1 MGVSSNLSI
10 KYMLKIV
17 LIVGVLLFNLVGVQ
31 AHEKE
36 MDSLDNLVKKFE
48 ANPADPQTT
57 IQLLRELKNQGKPNR
72 DVVNRYFQTQKE
84 ADYLKDYNWSIIR
97 DYVDDVNAPQIK
109 YLFNNQSKF
118 MQNFSKDDVFQ
129 KLDNVFVGHLEQY
142 YNSNKIEYN
151 KYLDFLK
158 SSGYEHYDV
167 VADYFYIKQLRA
179 ERKSEDYFYKARKLF
194 RYFPENRKMIKEIT
208 DGALE
213 IMNDVSRLKVI
224 QLWAGKTVESKKDF
238 DALYNYALIS
248 NKCGFEDVA
257 KRYAK
262 IATSLAEESS
272 KQTMMEKAKIG
283 RASCRER
290 V

>member
-1 MGVSSNLSI
+1 
-10 KYMLKIV
+10 MLKIV

-48 ANPADPQTT
+48 ANPADPKTT
-57 IQLLRELKNQGKPNR
+57 IQLLRELKNHGKPNR

-84 ADYLKDYNWSIIR
+84 VDYLKDYNWSIIR

-272 KQTMMEKAKIG
+272 NQTMMEKAKKLLQL
-283 RASCRER
+283 
-290 V
+290 VN

>member
-1 MGVSSNLSI
+1 
-10 KYMLKIV
+10 MLKIV

-257 KRYAK
+257 KRYSK

-272 KQTMMEKAKIG
+272 NQTMMEKAKKLLQL
-283 RASCRER
+283 
-290 V
+290 VN

>member
-1 MGVSSNLSI
+1 
-10 KYMLKIV
+10 MLKIV

-36 MDSLDNLVKKFE
+36 MGTLDNLVKKFE

-109 YLFNNQSKF
+109 YLFKNQSKF

-272 KQTMMEKAKIG
+272 NQTMMERDKKLLQL
-283 RASCRER
+283 
-290 V
+290 VN

>member
-1 MGVSSNLSI
+1 
-10 KYMLKIV
+10 MLKIV

-48 ANPADPQTT
+48 ANPADPKTT

-84 ADYLKDYNWSIIR
+84 VDYLKDYNWSIIR

-224 QLWAGKTVESKKDF
+224 QLWAGKTVESEKDF

-272 KQTMMEKAKIG
+272 NQTMMEKAKKLLQL
-283 RASCRER
+283 
-290 V
+290 VN

>member
-1 MGVSSNLSI
+1 
-10 KYMLKIV
+10 MLKIV
-17 LIVGVLLFNLVGVQ
+17 LIVGVLLFNLVGVR

-97 DYVDDVNAPQIK
+97 DYVDDVNAPQIR

-272 KQTMMEKAKIG
+272 NQTMMEKAKKLLQL
-283 RASCRER
+283 
-290 V
+290 VN

>member
-1 MGVSSNLSI
+1 
-10 KYMLKIV
+10 MLKIV

-72 DVVNRYFQTQKE
+72 DVVNRYYQTQKE

-272 KQTMMEKAKIG
+272 NQTMMEKAKKLLQL
-283 RASCRER
+283 
-290 V
+290 VN

>member
-1 MGVSSNLSI
+1 
-10 KYMLKIV
+10 MLKIV

-48 ANPADPQTT
+48 ANPADPKTT

-84 ADYLKDYNWSIIR
+84 VDYLKDYNWSIIR
-97 DYVDDVNAPQIK
+97 DYVDDVNALQIK

-272 KQTMMEKAKIG
+272 NQTMMEKAKKLLQL
-283 RASCRER
+283 
-290 V
+290 VN

>member
-1 MGVSSNLSI
+1 
-10 KYMLKIV
+10 MLKIV

-179 ERKSEDYFYKARKLF
+179 ERKSEEYFYKDRKLF

-272 KQTMMEKAKIG
+272 NQTMMEKAKKLLQL
-283 RASCRER
+283 
-290 V
+290 VN

>member
-1 MGVSSNLSI
+1 
-10 KYMLKIV
+10 MLKIV
-17 LIVGVLLFNLVGVQ
+17 LIGGVLLFNLVGVQ

-48 ANPADPQTT
+48 ANPADPNTT

-84 ADYLKDYNWSIIR
+84 VDYLKDYNWSIIR

-272 KQTMMEKAKIG
+272 NQTMMEKAKKLLQL
-283 RASCRER
+283 
-290 V
+290 VN

>member
-1 MGVSSNLSI
+1 
-10 KYMLKIV
+10 MLKIV

-36 MDSLDNLVKKFE
+36 MGTLDNLVKKFE

-109 YLFNNQSKF
+109 YLFKNQSKF

-167 VADYFYIKQLRA
+167 VADYFYIKQLQA

-272 KQTMMEKAKIG
+272 NQTMMERAKKLLQL
-283 RASCRER
+283 
-290 V
+290 VN

>member
-1 MGVSSNLSI
+1 
-10 KYMLKIV
+10 MLKIV

-84 ADYLKDYNWSIIR
+84 VDYLKDYNWSIIR

-118 MQNFSKDDVFQ
+118 MQNFSKYDVFQ

-272 KQTMMEKAKIG
+272 NQTMMEKAKKLLQL
-283 RASCRER
+283 
-290 V
+290 VN

>member
-1 MGVSSNLSI
+1 
-10 KYMLKIV
+10 MLKIV

-238 DALYNYALIS
+238 DALYNYAFIS

-272 KQTMMEKAKIG
+272 NQTMMEKAKKLLQL
-283 RASCRER
+283 
-290 V
+290 VN

>member
-1 MGVSSNLSI
+1 
-10 KYMLKIV
+10 MLKIV

-36 MDSLDNLVKKFE
+36 MGTLDNLVKKFE

-109 YLFNNQSKF
+109 YLFKNQSKF

-142 YNSNKIEYN
+142 YNSNKIEDN

-158 SSGYEHYDV
+158 SSGYEHYDE
-167 VADYFYIKQLRA
+167 VAAYFYIKQLRA

-272 KQTMMEKAKIG
+272 NQTMMERAKKLLQL
-283 RASCRER
+283 
-290 V
+290 VN

>member
-1 MGVSSNLSI
+1 
-10 KYMLKIV
+10 MLKIV

-36 MDSLDNLVKKFE
+36 MDSLDNLVKRFE

-57 IQLLRELKNQGKPNR
+57 IKLLKELKSQGKPSG
-72 DVVNRYFQTQKE
+72 DVVNKYFQTQQE
-84 ADYLKDYNWSIIR
+84 ADYLKDYNWSNIR
-97 DYVDDVNAPQIK
+97 DFVDDVNAPQIK
-109 YLFNNQSKF
+109 YVFNNQSKF
-118 MQNFSKDDVFQ
+118 IQRFSKDDVFQ
-129 KLDNVFVGHLEQY
+129 KLDNVFVGHLERY
-142 YNSNKIEYN
+142 YNSNRTEYN

-158 SSGYEHYDV
+158 NTGYEHYDV
-167 VADYFYIKQLRA
+167 VSDYFYIKQLRA

-238 DALYNYALIS
+238 DAIYNYVLIS
-248 NKCGFEDVA
+248 SKCGFGDVA
-257 KRYAK
+257 KKYAQ
-262 IATSLAEESS
+262 IATSVAEQSS
-272 KQTMMEKAKIG
+272 NQVLLEKAKKLSQMIN
-283 RASCRER
+283 
-290 V
+290 

>member
-1 MGVSSNLSI
+1 
-10 KYMLKIV
+10 MLKIV

-36 MDSLDNLVKKFE
+36 MGTLDNLVKKFE
-48 ANPADPQTT
+48 ANPADSQTT

-109 YLFNNQSKF
+109 YLFKNQSKF

-272 KQTMMEKAKIG
+272 NQTMMERAKKLLQL
-283 RASCRER
+283 
-290 V
+290 VN

>member
-1 MGVSSNLSI
+1 
-10 KYMLKIV
+10 MLKIV

-142 YNSNKIEYN
+142 DNSNKIEYN
-151 KYLDFLK
+151 KYLDFSK

-272 KQTMMEKAKIG
+272 NQTMMEKAKKLLQL
-283 RASCRER
+283 
-290 V
+290 VN

>member
-1 MGVSSNLSI
+1 
-10 KYMLKIV
+10 MLKIV

-57 IQLLRELKNQGKPNR
+57 IQLLRGLKNQGKPNR

-272 KQTMMEKAKIG
+272 NQTMMEKAKKLLQL
-283 RASCRER
+283 
-290 V
+290 VN

>member
-1 MGVSSNLSI
+1 
-10 KYMLKIV
+10 MLKIV

-48 ANPADPQTT
+48 ANPADPKTT

-272 KQTMMEKAKIG
+272 NQTMMERAKKLLQL
-283 RASCRER
+283 
-290 V
+290 VN

>member
-1 MGVSSNLSI
+1 
-10 KYMLKIV
+10 MLKIV

-48 ANPADPQTT
+48 ANPADPKTT

-84 ADYLKDYNWSIIR
+84 VDYLKDYNWSIIR

-129 KLDNVFVGHLEQY
+129 KLDNVFVDHLEQY

-272 KQTMMEKAKIG
+272 NQTMMEKAKKLLQL
-283 RASCRER
+283 
-290 V
+290 VN

>member
-1 MGVSSNLSI
+1 
-10 KYMLKIV
+10 MLKIV

-36 MDSLDNLVKKFE
+36 MGTLDNLVKKFE
-48 ANPADPQTT
+48 ANPADPQKT

-109 YLFNNQSKF
+109 YLFKNQSKF

-272 KQTMMEKAKIG
+272 NQTMMERAKKLLQL
-283 RASCRER
+283 
-290 V
+290 VN

>member
-1 MGVSSNLSI
+1 
-10 KYMLKIV
+10 MLKIV

-36 MDSLDNLVKKFE
+36 MGTLDNLVKKFE

-109 YLFNNQSKF
+109 YLFKNQSKF

-158 SSGYEHYDV
+158 SSDYEHYDV

-272 KQTMMEKAKIG
+272 NQTMMERAKKLLQL
-283 RASCRER
+283 
-290 V
+290 VN

>member
-1 MGVSSNLSI
+1 
-10 KYMLKIV
+10 MLKIV

-36 MDSLDNLVKKFE
+36 MGTLDNLVKKFE

-57 IQLLRELKNQGKPNR
+57 IQLLRELKNQGKLNR

-109 YLFNNQSKF
+109 YLFKNQSKF

-272 KQTMMEKAKIG
+272 NQTMMEKAKKLLQL
-283 RASCRER
+283 
-290 V
+290 VN

>member
-1 MGVSSNLSI
+1 
-10 KYMLKIV
+10 MLKIV

-48 ANPADPQTT
+48 ANPADPKTT

-248 NKCGFEDVA
+248 NKCGFEDIA

-272 KQTMMEKAKIG
+272 NQTMMEKAKKLLQL
-283 RASCRER
+283 
-290 V
+290 VN

>member
-1 MGVSSNLSI
+1 
-10 KYMLKIV
+10 MLKIV

-129 KLDNVFVGHLEQY
+129 KLDNVFVGQLEQY

-248 NKCGFEDVA
+248 NICGFEDVA

-272 KQTMMEKAKIG
+272 NQTMMERAKKLLQL
-283 RASCRER
+283 
-290 V
+290 VN

>member
-1 MGVSSNLSI
+1 
-10 KYMLKIV
+10 MLKIV

-84 ADYLKDYNWSIIR
+84 ADYLKDYSWSIIR

-272 KQTMMEKAKIG
+272 NQTMMEKAKKLLQL
-283 RASCRER
+283 
-290 V
+290 VN

>member
-1 MGVSSNLSI
+1 
-10 KYMLKIV
+10 MLKIV

-72 DVVNRYFQTQKE
+72 DVVNRYFQSLKE

-272 KQTMMEKAKIG
+272 NQTMMEKAKKLLQL
-283 RASCRER
+283 
-290 V
+290 VN

>member
-1 MGVSSNLSI
+1 
-10 KYMLKIV
+10 MLKIV

-36 MDSLDNLVKKFE
+36 MGTLDNLVKKFE

-109 YLFNNQSKF
+109 YLFKNQSKF

-238 DALYNYALIS
+238 GALYNYALIS

-272 KQTMMEKAKIG
+272 NQTMMERAKKLLQL
-283 RASCRER
+283 
-290 V
+290 VN

>member
-1 MGVSSNLSI
+1 
-10 KYMLKIV
+10 MLKIV

-48 ANPADPQTT
+48 ANPADPQTP

-272 KQTMMEKAKIG
+272 NQTMMEKAKKLLQL
-283 RASCRER
+283 
-290 V
+290 VN

>member
-1 MGVSSNLSI
+1 
-10 KYMLKIV
+10 MLKIV

-36 MDSLDNLVKKFE
+36 MGTLDNLVKKFE

-109 YLFNNQSKF
+109 YLFKNQSKF

-151 KYLDFLK
+151 KYLDFLT

-272 KQTMMEKAKIG
+272 NQTMMERAKKLLQL
-283 RASCRER
+283 
-290 V
+290 VN

>member
-1 MGVSSNLSI
+1 
-10 KYMLKIV
+10 MLKIV

-36 MDSLDNLVKKFE
+36 MGTLDNLVKKFE

-109 YLFNNQSKF
+109 YLFKNQSKF

-257 KRYAK
+257 KKYAK

-272 KQTMMEKAKIG
+272 NQTMMERAKKLLQL
-283 RASCRER
+283 
-290 V
+290 VN

>member
-1 MGVSSNLSI
+1 
-10 KYMLKIV
+10 MLKIV

-48 ANPADPQTT
+48 ANPADPKTT

-84 ADYLKDYNWSIIR
+84 VDYLKDYNWSIIR

-262 IATSLAEESS
+262 IATTLAEESS
-272 KQTMMEKAKIG
+272 NQTMMEKAKKLLQL
-283 RASCRER
+283 
-290 V
+290 VN

>member
-1 MGVSSNLSI
+1 
-10 KYMLKIV
+10 MLKIV

-194 RYFPENRKMIKEIT
+194 RYFPENRKMIKENT

-213 IMNDVSRLKVI
+213 IMNDVNRLKVI

-272 KQTMMEKAKIG
+272 NQTMMEKAKKLLQL
-283 RASCRER
+283 
-290 V
+290 VN

>member
-1 MGVSSNLSI
+1 
-10 KYMLKIV
+10 MLKIV

-224 QLWAGKTVESKKDF
+224 QLWAFKTVESKKDF

-272 KQTMMEKAKIG
+272 NQTMMEKAKKLLQL
-283 RASCRER
+283 
-290 V
+290 VN

>member
-1 MGVSSNLSI
+1 
-10 KYMLKIV
+10 MLKIV

-151 KYLDFLK
+151 KYLGFLK

-272 KQTMMEKAKIG
+272 NQTMMEKAKKLLQL
-283 RASCRER
+283 
-290 V
+290 VN

>member
-1 MGVSSNLSI
+1 
-10 KYMLKIV
+10 MLKIV

-36 MDSLDNLVKKFE
+36 MGTLDNLVKKFE

-109 YLFNNQSKF
+109 YLFKNQSKF

-167 VADYFYIKQLRA
+167 VADYFYIQQLRA

-272 KQTMMEKAKIG
+272 NQTMMEKAKKLLQL
-283 RASCRER
+283 
-290 V
+290 VN

>member
-1 MGVSSNLSI
+1 
-10 KYMLKIV
+10 MLKIV
-17 LIVGVLLFNLVGVQ
+17 LIVGVLLFNLFGVQ

-272 KQTMMEKAKIG
+272 NQTMMEKAKKLLQL
-283 RASCRER
+283 
-290 V
+290 VN

>member
-1 MGVSSNLSI
+1 
-10 KYMLKIV
+10 MLKIV

-48 ANPADPQTT
+48 ANPADPKTT

-109 YLFNNQSKF
+109 YLFKNQSKF

-272 KQTMMEKAKIG
+272 NQTMMERTKKLLQL
-283 RASCRER
+283 
-290 V
+290 VN

>member
-1 MGVSSNLSI
+1 MEE
-10 KYMLKIV
+10 KDIV
-17 LIVGVLLFNLVGVQ
+17 FS
-31 AHEKE
+31 AYSRK
-36 MDSLDNLVKKFE
+36 
-48 ANPADPQTT
+48 
-57 IQLLRELKNQGKPNR
+57 LLRELKKQGKPNR

-109 YLFNNQSKF
+109 YLFKNQSKF

-194 RYFPENRKMIKEIT
+194 RYFDHRRWCADRRHGVRGAEQCGQPEIEFYYRFK
-208 DGALE
+208 
-213 IMNDVSRLKVI
+213 
-224 QLWAGKTVESKKDF
+224 
-238 DALYNYALIS
+238 
-248 NKCGFEDVA
+248 
-257 KRYAK
+257 
-262 IATSLAEESS
+262 
-272 KQTMMEKAKIG
+272 
-283 RASCRER
+283 
-290 V
+290 

>member
-1 MGVSSNLSI
+1 
-10 KYMLKIV
+10 MLKIV

-36 MDSLDNLVKKFE
+36 MGTLDNLVKKFE

-72 DVVNRYFQTQKE
+72 DVVSRYFQTQKE
-84 ADYLKDYNWSIIR
+84 TDYLKDYNWSIIR

-118 MQNFSKDDVFQ
+118 MQNYSKDDVFQ

-142 YNSNKIEYN
+142 YANNKMEYN

-238 DALYNYALIS
+238 DAVYNYVLIS

-262 IATSLAEESS
+262 IATTLAEQSS
-272 KQTMMEKAKIG
+272 NQTMMEKAKKLLQM
-283 RASCRER
+283 
-290 V
+290 VN